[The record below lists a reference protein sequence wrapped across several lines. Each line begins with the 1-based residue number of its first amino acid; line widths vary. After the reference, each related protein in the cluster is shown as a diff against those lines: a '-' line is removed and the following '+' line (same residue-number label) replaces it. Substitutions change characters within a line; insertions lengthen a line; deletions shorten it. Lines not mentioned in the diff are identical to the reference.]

1 MHQRDAHRLMT
12 GVPVHALV
20 KQLQLL
26 RICYAWAAFLRINSS
41 SIPLPVMRILETTD
55 GQT

>member
-1 MHQRDAHRLMT
+1 MHRRDAHRLMT

-41 SIPLPVMRILETTD
+41 SIPLPVMCILETTD